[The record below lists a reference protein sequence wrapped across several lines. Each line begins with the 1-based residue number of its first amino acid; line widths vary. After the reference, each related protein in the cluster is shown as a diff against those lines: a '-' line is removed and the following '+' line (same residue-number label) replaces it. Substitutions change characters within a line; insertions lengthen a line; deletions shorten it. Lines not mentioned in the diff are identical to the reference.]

1 MFPNHRHK
9 INWSLLRVQGVYKTN
24 HTHSY
29 TSTPDPVLMVIE
41 HKSGY
46 EPGDSVLTY
55 LHLPSPSSK
64 EDGDEE

>member
-46 EPGDSVLTY
+46 VDTVLAY